1 MLDHNKNEKKF
12 RRAQPLFMGLR
23 RKRNGDVLNLV
34 KDNEK
39 KFAKQAEKAIIPFVK
54 QRYNMYRD
62 FTRAEVGGS
71 VVYAPR
77 IAQLLSQ
84 HVYGDYTL
92 MSGKYEF
99 RHRKSPLSRI
109 SMAPPPVLTPFA
121 PVPFVPPLLPPL
133 LPHLRDPIYQ
143 LREGESNF
151 AGMEIGLM
159 GAGIKSKTKEYDATP
174 AKLFEEIVNDRDPA
188 SIFFLPSLGT
198 AVMDIAAITDAW
210 PAALYQYFKGQRN
223 KENSGRIP
231 ELFNRITVN
240 TYDEDDRKLGTEAKP
255 LLRAPWFEYTS
266 GPDPMFDRLL
276 SLAYDNDVD
285 AQNLID
291 EEKSVFFMA
300 WATMILD
307 SEALS
312 LSPEQERSLARIAI
326 QATFNHTNDTMG
338 STVIDSLDFDAPA
351 GRLIPTPAGY
361 ISDGMDPTGAT
372 FEFLY
377 SIEELF
383 AAAAVTDEGKTVNLL
398 EDRDFFMEV
407 FMDQAIAG
415 HDRTDANPRTPFAT
429 AQGYVGSPAFEDWVD
444 NAVVSGE
451 TVFEP
456 DGEWTVTGDK
466 VGNRYTVQQVGYL
479 LTEDPDTGDLDVD
492 LDTEQIYEISGL
504 RAADFQFVDV
514 DEEDEADVS
523 TAVGNYLEEQILFT
537 RVLLD
542 CYFEMESHLSLVL
555 NSNKIDFRRYSSE
568 YKEVDED
575 FHKEADFHKTNAK
588 KQKPVADFL
597 AEERA
602 SIMSGLAASF
612 LALAGDA
619 NFKKLYEQDLNLLEI
634 NWYSDFIARRLLQA
648 VPPEEQVNQLRQR
661 VAIPAPAIGEVF
673 NMQLVTPSTLIR
685 TLDVP
690 TLRMIMRTYFQ
701 RFYGEVACI
710 AEELDRAPKSKKKKK
725 KGKGQKPLFE
735 QMWNTV
741 EATVVTMLSLEG
753 ANPATYWRRTFAQV
767 SGKREATQMILPPS
781 WAGTISR
788 TDLETDKFSIGLQPD
803 IEKSIQLFKSYISF
817 LKSTYTSNYELIAG
831 LLTAFQSTGSDSIKD
846 IKELQDFF
854 MQRLKNDE
862 NFKLRGRSIPAYRQ
876 FIYICRETLTVPS
889 YVLAASMAMNRVD
902 EVARSPTESD
912 AAELKGGL
920 MMGPA
925 PVDYDKTIA
934 PLLPNPSILRP
945 NMEASE

>member
-1 MLDHNKNEKKF
+1 
-12 RRAQPLFMGLR
+12 
-23 RKRNGDVLNLV
+23 
-34 KDNEK
+34 
-39 KFAKQAEKAIIPFVK
+39 
-54 QRYNMYRD
+54 
-62 FTRAEVGGS
+62 
-71 VVYAPR
+71 
-77 IAQLLSQ
+77 
-84 HVYGDYTL
+84 
-92 MSGKYEF
+92 
-99 RHRKSPLSRI
+99 
-109 SMAPPPVLTPFA
+109 
-121 PVPFVPPLLPPL
+121 
-133 LPHLRDPIYQ
+133 
-143 LREGESNF
+143 
-151 AGMEIGLM
+151 
-159 GAGIKSKTKEYDATP
+159 
-174 AKLFEEIVNDRDPA
+174 
-188 SIFFLPSLGT
+188 
-198 AVMDIAAITDAW
+198 
-210 PAALYQYFKGQRN
+210 
-223 KENSGRIP
+223 
-231 ELFNRITVN
+231 
-240 TYDEDDRKLGTEAKP
+240 
-255 LLRAPWFEYTS
+255 
-266 GPDPMFDRLL
+266 
-276 SLAYDNDVD
+276 
-285 AQNLID
+285 
-291 EEKSVFFMA
+291 
-300 WATMILD
+300 
-307 SEALS
+307 
-312 LSPEQERSLARIAI
+312 
-326 QATFNHTNDTMG
+326 
-338 STVIDSLDFDAPA
+338 
-351 GRLIPTPAGY
+351 
-361 ISDGMDPTGAT
+361 MDPTGAT

-383 AAAAVTDEGKTVNLL
+383 AAAAVTDDGKTLNLL
-398 EDRDFFMEV
+398 EDRYFFMEV
-407 FMDQAIAG
+407 FMDQEIAG
-415 HDRTDANPRTPFAT
+415 YDRTDTNPRTPYAT
-429 AQGYVGSPAFEDWVD
+429 AQGYSGSPAFEDWVD
-444 NAVVSGE
+444 NAVVNGE

-456 DGEWTVTGDK
+456 DGEWAVTAQ
-466 VGNRYTVQQVGYL
+466 VGNRYTVAQVGYL

-492 LDTEQIYEISGL
+492 LDTEQVYEISGL
-504 RAADFQFVDV
+504 RAADFEFVDE

-523 TAVGNYLEEQILFT
+523 SAVGSYNPPQILFT

-568 YKEVDED
+568 YREVDEE
-575 FHKEADFHKTNAK
+575 FHEEADFHKTNAK

-661 VAIPAPAIGEVF
+661 VAIPAPAIGDVF
-673 NMQLVTPSTLIR
+673 SMQLVTPSTLIR

-701 RFYGEVACI
+701 RFYNEVARI

-767 SGKREATQMILPPS
+767 DGSREATQMILPPS

-889 YVLAASMAMNRVD
+889 YVLAATMAMNRVD
-902 EVARSPTESD
+902 EVALSPAVSD
-912 AAELKGGL
+912 AAELKDGI

-925 PVDYDKTIA
+925 PKDYERDPTLP
-934 PLLPNPSILRP
+934 PLPKPNPSILRP

>member
-1 MLDHNKNEKKF
+1 MSDHNKNEKKF

-23 RKRNGDVLNLV
+23 RKRNGDVQNLV

-39 KFAKQAEKAIIPFVK
+39 KFAKQAEKALIPFVK

-62 FTRAEVGGS
+62 FTRAEVGGR
-71 VVYAPR
+71 VTYAPR

-92 MSGKYEF
+92 MDPRYEF
-99 RHRKSPLSRI
+99 RHRKSPLSGIR
-109 SMAPPPVLTPFA
+109 MAPPPVLTPFVPA
-121 PVPFVPPLLPPL
+121 PFVPL

-143 LREGESNF
+143 LRDGESNF
-151 AGMEIGLM
+151 AGMDIGLM
-159 GAGIKSKTKEYDATP
+159 GAGINPATGEYDATP
-174 AKLFEEIVNDRDPA
+174 AQLFEEIVNDRDPA

-198 AVMDIAAITDAW
+198 AVMNIAAITDAW

-276 SLAYDNDVD
+276 SLAYDNNVD

-291 EEKSVFFMA
+291 AEKSVFFMA

-307 SEALS
+307 SGALS
-312 LSPEQERSLARIAI
+312 LTPVQETGLARIAI
-326 QATFNHTNDTMG
+326 QATFNHTNDTMADA
-338 STVIDSLDFDAPA
+338 VIRILGFDASDDVT
-351 GRLIPTPAGY
+351 IPIPAGY

-383 AAAAVTDEGKTVNLL
+383 ADAAVTDIGKTVNLL

-415 HDRTDANPRTPFAT
+415 HDRTDANPRTPYAT
-429 AQGYVGSPAFEDWVD
+429 ARGYAGSPAFEDWVD
-444 NAVVSGE
+444 NAVVNGE

-456 DGEWTVTGDK
+456 DGEWAVTAQ
-466 VGNRYTVQQVGYL
+466 VGNRYTVAQVGYL

-492 LDTEQIYEISGL
+492 LDTEQVYEISGL
-504 RAADFQFVDV
+504 RAADFEFVDE

-523 TAVGNYLEEQILFT
+523 SAVGSYNPQQILFT

-568 YKEVDED
+568 YREVDED
-575 FHKEADFHKTNAK
+575 FHQEADFHKTNAK

-661 VAIPAPAIGEVF
+661 VAIPAPAIGDVF

-701 RFYGEVACI
+701 RFYDEVACI

-767 SGKREATQMILPPS
+767 DGSRQATQMILPPS

-817 LKSTYTSNYELIAG
+817 LKSTYTSNYQLIAG

-889 YVLAASMAMNRVD
+889 YVLAATMAMNRVD

-912 AAELKGGL
+912 AAELEGGI

-925 PVDYDKTIA
+925 PMDYERDPTL
-934 PLLPNPSILRP
+934 PPLPNPSILRP

>member
-1 MLDHNKNEKKF
+1 MSDHNKNEKKF

-23 RKRNGDVLNLV
+23 RKRNGDVQNLV

-39 KFAKQAEKAIIPFVK
+39 KFAKQAEKALIPFVK

-62 FTRAEVGGS
+62 FTRAEVGGE
-71 VVYAPR
+71 VTYAPR

-84 HVYGDYTL
+84 HVYGDYAL
-92 MSGKYEF
+92 MSGGYEF
-99 RHRKSPLSRI
+99 RHRKSPLVG
-109 SMAPPPVLTPFA
+109 APLGMGPRRLY
-121 PVPFVPPLLPPL
+121 LQ
-133 LPHLRDPIYQ
+133 DPIYQ
-143 LREGESNF
+143 LQDGRSNF
-151 AGMEIGLM
+151 EGMEVGLM
-159 GAGIKSKTKEYDATP
+159 GAGINPATGEYDATP
-174 AKLFEEIVNDRDPA
+174 AELFEEIVNSRDPS

-198 AVMDIAAITDAW
+198 AVMDIASITDAW
-210 PAALYQYFKGQRN
+210 PTALYQYFKGQRN

-276 SLAYDNDVD
+276 SLAYDNNVD

-291 EEKSVFFMA
+291 AEKSVFFMA

-307 SEALS
+307 SGLS
-312 LSPEQERSLARIAI
+312 LTPEQETLLSRIAI

-338 STVIDSLDFDAPA
+338 NTVIASLGFDASA
-351 GRLIPTPAGY
+351 GELIPIPAGY

-383 AAAAVTDEGKTVNLL
+383 AAAAVTDEGKTINLL
-398 EDRDFFMEV
+398 EDSDFFMEV
-407 FMDQAIAG
+407 FMDQEIAG
-415 HDRTDANPRTPFAT
+415 HDRTDTNPRTPYAT
-429 AQGYVGSPAFEDWVD
+429 AQGYSGSPAFEDWVD
-444 NAVVSGE
+444 NAVVNGE

-456 DGEWTVTGDK
+456 DGEWTVFRHE
-466 VGNRYTVQQVGYL
+466 GNRYIVQQVGYL

-492 LDTEQIYEISGL
+492 LDTEQVYEISGL
-504 RAADFQFVDV
+504 RAADFEFVDE

-523 TAVGNYLEEQILFT
+523 TAVGRYNEEQILFT

-575 FHKEADFHKTNAK
+575 FHREADFHKTNAK

-602 SIMSGLAASF
+602 SIMSGLVASF

-634 NWYSDFIARRLLQA
+634 NWYSDFIAQRLLQA

-673 NMQLVTPSTLIR
+673 SMQLVTPSTLIR

-701 RFYGEVACI
+701 RFYAEVASI
-710 AEELDRAPKSKKKKK
+710 AEELDKAPKSKKKKK
-725 KGKGQKPLFE
+725 KGKGKKPLFE

-767 SGKREATQMILPPS
+767 DGSREPTQMILPPS

-817 LKSTYTSNYELIAG
+817 LKSTYTRSEQAYKLIAG

-889 YVLAASMAMNRVD
+889 YVLAATMAMNRVD
-902 EVARSPTESD
+902 EVALTPRASD
-912 AAELKGGL
+912 AAELEGGI

-925 PVDYDKTIA
+925 PTEFERPA
-934 PLLPNPSILRP
+934 PPPTLGPMGFPPLPNPSILRP
-945 NMEASE
+945 NMGASE